1 MEIRELLQKRAELW
15 DKAKKFLDDHTAA
28 DGTISTS
35 EAAII
40 DRMIEDIDAASENI
54 ERYKK
59 MEGWDSEL
67 SQPFNQPIF
76 MPIGAGAAELYSGG
90 GNTLTK
96 PTRGVVGD
104 DYRKNFLNA
113 FRTNFRHAQNELRE
127 GALASGGY
135 LLPTEMHDEIISAL
149 SEENI
154 FRQIGKTIATA
165 SEHKITIV
173 ATKPTAAWVGEGEEI
188 SFSNETFGQISLSA
202 YKLAVSLKVSNE
214 LLQDSFYNLEDHF
227 INEFSAEFA
236 RAEENAFLNGTGE
249 NSPKGI
255 LPTLAAS
262 ATGTLQTTG
271 TEITADDLISLQ
283 FSIDR
288 VYRKKAVWLM
298 NDATLAHIRR
308 LKDSTG
314 NFIWQPSL
322 TDEEPSKIFGQAVY
336 TSAFMPSPAAGNTA
350 VLYGDFADYFLIG
363 ERGQREF
370 QPLRELYAMSGQTA
384 FLLTERID
392 AVITNP
398 AAFRGLKIRG

>member
-1 MEIRELLQKRAELW
+1 MELQEMYDELAKLVEEMRQYLDEHEDEDESLSVEEAETYDKMEKRARELQNKIAREEAWAACKPILNNPGEGVQN
-15 DKAKKFLDDHTAA
+15 FL
-28 DGTISTS
+28 
-35 EAAII
+35 
-40 DRMIEDIDAASENI
+40 
-54 ERYKK
+54 
-59 MEGWDSEL
+59 
-67 SQPFNQPIF
+67 
-76 MPIGAGAAELYSGG
+76 
-90 GNTLTK
+90 
-96 PTRGVVGD
+96 PTRSARGIVGGE
-104 DYRKNFLNA
+104 YHKNFLNA
-113 FRTNFRHAQNELRE
+113 FRTNFRHAHNELRE

-188 SFSNETFGQISLSA
+188 SFSNENFGQISLSA

-227 INEFSAEFA
+227 IKEFSAEFA

-255 LPTLAAS
+255 LPMLAAS
-262 ATGTLQTTG
+262 ATGALQTTG

-336 TSAFMPSPAAGNTA
+336 TSAFMPAPAAGNVA

-384 FLLTERID
+384 FLMTERID

>member
-1 MEIRELLQKRAELW
+1 M
-15 DKAKKFLDDHTAA
+15 
-28 DGTISTS
+28 
-35 EAAII
+35 
-40 DRMIEDIDAASENI
+40 
-54 ERYKK
+54 
-59 MEGWDSEL
+59 
-67 SQPFNQPIF
+67 
-76 MPIGAGAAELYSGG
+76 
-90 GNTLTK
+90 
-96 PTRGVVGD
+96 
-104 DYRKNFLNA
+104 
-113 FRTNFRHAQNELRE
+113 
-127 GALASGGY
+127 
-135 LLPTEMHDEIISAL
+135 
-149 SEENI
+149 
-154 FRQIGKTIATA
+154 
-165 SEHKITIV
+165 
-173 ATKPTAAWVGEGEEI
+173 
-188 SFSNETFGQISLSA
+188 
-202 YKLAVSLKVSNE
+202 
-214 LLQDSFYNLEDHF
+214 LQDSFYNLEDHF
-227 INEFSAEFA
+227 IKEFSAEFA

-255 LPTLAAS
+255 LPMLAAS
-262 ATGTLQTTG
+262 ATGALQTTG

-336 TSAFMPSPAAGNTA
+336 TSAFMPAPAAGNVA

-384 FLLTERID
+384 FLMTERID

>member
-1 MEIRELLQKRAELW
+1 MELQEMYDELAKLVEEMRQYLDEHEDEDESLSVEDAETYDKMERRARELQNKIAREEAWAACKPILNNPGEGVQN
-15 DKAKKFLDDHTAA
+15 FL
-28 DGTISTS
+28 
-35 EAAII
+35 
-40 DRMIEDIDAASENI
+40 
-54 ERYKK
+54 
-59 MEGWDSEL
+59 
-67 SQPFNQPIF
+67 
-76 MPIGAGAAELYSGG
+76 
-90 GNTLTK
+90 
-96 PTRGVVGD
+96 PTRSARGIVGGE
-104 DYRKNFLNA
+104 YHKNFLNA
-113 FRTNFRHAQNELRE
+113 FRTNFRHAHNELRE

-135 LLPTEMHDEIISAL
+135 LLPTGMHDEIISAL

-227 INEFSAEFA
+227 IKEFSAEFA

-271 TEITADDLISLQ
+271 TEITADDLITLQ
-283 FSIDR
+283 YSVDR

-336 TSAFMPSPAAGNTA
+336 TSAFMPAPAAGNVA
-350 VLYGDFADYFLIG
+350 VLYGDFSDFFLIG

-384 FLLTERID
+384 FLMTERID

>member
-1 MEIRELLQKRAELW
+1 MELQEMYDELAKLVEEMRQYLDEHEDEDESLSVEEAETYDKMEKRARELQNKIAREEAWAACKPILNNPGEGVQN
-15 DKAKKFLDDHTAA
+15 FL
-28 DGTISTS
+28 
-35 EAAII
+35 
-40 DRMIEDIDAASENI
+40 
-54 ERYKK
+54 
-59 MEGWDSEL
+59 
-67 SQPFNQPIF
+67 
-76 MPIGAGAAELYSGG
+76 
-90 GNTLTK
+90 
-96 PTRGVVGD
+96 PTRSARGIVGGE
-104 DYRKNFLNA
+104 YHKNFLNA
-113 FRTNFRHAQNELRE
+113 FRTNFRHAHNELRE

-188 SFSNETFGQISLSA
+188 SFSNENFGQISLSA

-227 INEFSAEFA
+227 IKEFSAEFA

-255 LPTLAAS
+255 LPMLAAS
-262 ATGTLQTTG
+262 ATGALQTTG

-308 LKDSTG
+308 LKDRTG

-336 TSAFMPSPAAGNTA
+336 TSAFMPAPAAGNVA

-384 FLLTERID
+384 FLMTERID